1 MTRRRGIFLGV
12 SVVLMMVL
20 LTAAMFGQVT
30 EKDNLYRY
38 LSTFTEVFSL
48 VRSSYVEEVPSDQL
62 VDGAFAGVTDAID
75 EYSYYVPPGQIGQFK
90 GSSSDTADTLGMVVT
105 KRFGY
110 GYVIAP
116 VEGSPAQKAG
126 VEAGDF
132 IEKINDA
139 STARMAIWQ
148 IHVALQDPKKPVVQ
162 LVVLR
167 GGMAKREIFEV
178 TRSAYPLPGLSTEK
192 YGSVAYVKI
201 PYFAS
206 GSAARFGQFL
216 EKAKSDGVKKLIVD
230 VRGNSGGSPD
240 EAIKAADELLARGT
254 ITSLSGRRVDVQKWQ
269 ADSAV
274 AYEGDLH
281 VLTDSSTAG
290 PAEIFASAILGNQ
303 RGKLVGVSTYGKAGV
318 QKLVN
323 LTTGGA
329 LYITVGH
336 YTTPELKPI
345 KEQGVRPD
353 VIVDLSGRS
362 VPGSESDSESD
373 KEDVI
378 LKKALSLFGEK
389 LPLAEDKAAA

>member
-1 MTRRRGIFLGV
+1 MTRRRGLFLGV

-75 EYSYYVPPGQIGQFK
+75 EYSYYVPPGQIGAFK
-90 GSSSDTADTLGMVVT
+90 GTPAETADTLGMVVT

-110 GYVIAP
+110 AYVIAP

-148 IHVALQDPKKPVVQ
+148 IHAALQDPKKPVVK

-167 GGMAKREIFEV
+167 GGMAKRANFEIK
-178 TRSAYPLPGLSTEK
+178 RGAYSLPAFATDQ
-192 YGSVAYVKI
+192 YGSVAYVKV
-201 PYFAS
+201 PYFDS

-216 EKAKSDGVKKLIVD
+216 QKTRSSGVKKLIVD
-230 VRGNSGGSPD
+230 VRGNPGGSPD

-254 ITSLSGRRVDVQKWQ
+254 ITSLSGRRVDAQKWQ
-269 ADSAV
+269 ADATI
-274 AYEGDLH
+274 AYEGEVY

-290 PAEIFASAILGNQ
+290 PAEIFASAILGNH
-303 RGKLVGVSTYGKAGV
+303 RGKLVGVATYGKAGV

-353 VIVDLSGRS
+353 VVVDLSGRS
-362 VPGSESDSESD
+362 VPGAESDAESE

-389 LPLAEDKAAA
+389 LPVREDKAAA

>member
-1 MTRRRGIFLGV
+1 
-12 SVVLMMVL
+12 MVL
-20 LTAAMFGQVT
+20 LTAAMFGQVA

-62 VDGAFAGVTDAID
+62 VDGAFSGVTDAID
-75 EYSYYVPPGQIGQFK
+75 EYSYYVPPSQMGVFK
-90 GSSSDTADTLGMVVT
+90 GTAAETADTLGMVVT

-139 STARMAIWQ
+139 STARMAVWQ
-148 IHVALQDPKKPVVQ
+148 IQAALQDSRKPVVK

-167 GGMAKREIFEV
+167 GGMAKRENFEI
-178 TRSAYPLPGLSTEK
+178 TRGPYPLPALSTEK

-201 PYFAS
+201 PYFDS

-216 EKAKSDGVKKLIVD
+216 QKTKSSGMKKMIVD
-230 VRGNSGGSPD
+230 VRGNPGGWPE
-240 EAIKAADELLARGT
+240 EAIKAADELLSKGT
-254 ITSLSGRRVDVQKWQ
+254 ITSLSGRRVDGRKWQ
-269 ADSAV
+269 ADATIS
-274 AYEGDLH
+274 YEGEVY

-353 VIVDLSGRS
+353 VMVDLSGRS
-362 VPGSESDSESD
+362 VPGAESDAESD

-389 LPLAEDKAAA
+389 VPVSEDKAAA

>member
-1 MTRRRGIFLGV
+1 MTRRRGLFLGV
-12 SVVLMMVL
+12 SIVLMMVL

-75 EYSYYVPPGQIGQFK
+75 EYSYYVSPGQIGAFK
-90 GSSSDTADTLGMVVT
+90 GSSGDTADTLGMVVT

-148 IHVALQDPKKPVVQ
+148 IHAALQDPKKPVVN
-162 LVVLR
+162 LIVLR
-167 GGMAKREIFEV
+167 GGMAKRETFEV
-178 TRSAYPLPGLSTEK
+178 KRSAYPFPSLTTEK

-201 PYFAS
+201 PYFDS

-216 EKAKSDGVKKLIVD
+216 QKTKSDGVKKLIVD
-230 VRGNSGGSPD
+230 VRGNSGGSPE
-240 EAIKAADELLARGT
+240 EAIKAADELLSRGT
-254 ITSLSGRRVDVQKWQ
+254 ITSLSGRRTEAKKWQ
-269 ADSAV
+269 ADPSV
-274 AYEGDLH
+274 TYEGEVH

-290 PAEIFASAILGNQ
+290 PAEIFAAAILGNQ
-303 RGKLVGVSTYGKAGV
+303 RGKLVGVATYGKAGV

-336 YTTPELKPI
+336 YTTPDLKPI

-353 VIVDLSGRS
+353 VTVDLSGRS
-362 VPGSESDSESD
+362 VPGAESGAESD

-389 LPLAEDKAAA
+389 LPMLEAKAAA